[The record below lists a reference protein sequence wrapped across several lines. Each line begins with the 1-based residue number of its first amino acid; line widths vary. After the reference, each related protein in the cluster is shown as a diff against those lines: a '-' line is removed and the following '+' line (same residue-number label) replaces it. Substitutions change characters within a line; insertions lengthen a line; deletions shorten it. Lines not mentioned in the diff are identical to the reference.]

1 MAENW
6 NAIDAD
12 VRADMSEVGS
22 TLTLTRSTPGT
33 PDPAKPWID
42 APETT
47 SSETVPQFGAGSGK
61 YRLGE
66 TLAVTDFEFMIAV
79 PKVLIPQNGDLIT
92 TGEEAAIIV
101 KAEPFSAGGQP
112 VYLTIWANR

>member
-12 VRADMSEVGS
+12 VRADMSEVGI
-22 TLTLTRSTPGT
+22 TLTLMRSTPGT

-47 SSETVPQFGAGSGK
+47 SSETVPQFGA
-61 YRLGE
+61 
-66 TLAVTDFEFMIAV
+66 
-79 PKVLIPQNGDLIT
+79 
-92 TGEEAAIIV
+92 
-101 KAEPFSAGGQP
+101 
-112 VYLTIWANR
+112 